1 MTRALLLDA
10 ELNLSLGDRPPVEPA
25 DGDVVLDVAWAGIC
39 GSDLHVMAT
48 GAWVEDWPATLGHEV
63 AGTVA
68 VSRAPNVPVGT
79 RVVVDSRIP
88 CGACDGCARS
98 ARLCTAM
105 AWVGERFPGGYADR
119 LTIAATSVHVVPDG
133 LDLAVAV
140 LAEPLAVVTSA
151 LDRVHG
157 DPRTV
162 LLLGHGPIGA
172 LARTEIARRWPAVPV
187 TVVEPAPTR
196 AALAVRD
203 GARTHADLTGVDEVF
218 DLVVDAAG
226 YPGSLTDALSRTA
239 SGGTVLL
246 VALSGEPAE
255 VVPADIVER
264 SVTIVGSV
272 GFDTAH
278 LPRALA
284 ALAADP
290 DRYAAVVT
298 HRIPLADVPEFLA
311 RQRHRSAG
319 KVLLRCGGAS

>member
-10 ELNLSLGDRPPVEPA
+10 ELHLSLGERPAVEAA

-39 GSDLHVMAT
+39 GSDLHVLAT
-48 GAWVEDWPATLGHEV
+48 GAWVEYWPATLGHEV

-68 VSRAPNVPVGT
+68 VSRAPHVPVGT

-88 CGACDGCARS
+88 CGTCDGCART

-119 LTIAATSVHVVPDG
+119 LTIPAASVHAVPDG

-151 LDRVHG
+151 LDRVH
-157 DPRTV
+157 DAPRSV

-172 LARTEIARRWPAVPV
+172 LARTEVARRWPAAAV
-187 TVVEPAPTR
+187 TVVEPAPAR
-196 AALAVRD
+196 AALAARD
-203 GARTHADLTGVDEVF
+203 GVRVHDGLPAVDGVF

-226 YPGSLTDALSRTA
+226 YPGSLTDALPRTA

-246 VALSGEPAE
+246 IALSGQPAE
-255 VVPADIVER
+255 VVPADVVER
-264 SVTIVGSV
+264 SVTVVGSV
-272 GFDTAH
+272 GFDTDH

-298 HRIPLADVPEFLA
+298 HRVPLADVPEFLA
-311 RQRHRSAG
+311 RQGHRSAG
-319 KVLLRCGGAS
+319 KVVVRCGGAS